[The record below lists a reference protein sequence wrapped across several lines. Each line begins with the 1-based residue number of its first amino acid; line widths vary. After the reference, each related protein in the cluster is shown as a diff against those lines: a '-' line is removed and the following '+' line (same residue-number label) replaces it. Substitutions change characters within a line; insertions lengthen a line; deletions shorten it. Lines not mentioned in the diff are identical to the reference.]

1 MIFLS
6 CSFCAVYLPLPR
18 RKGYW
23 LMFFEMLNF
32 LNVIARRKQLP
43 YFGASILRVTSYV
56 HGLFATV
63 PICERLLL
71 SFSLYRFARVLTA
84 AVFWTSILRLTRT
97 CMVIARS
104 LPLSQFANDN
114 SPRFTRSS
122 RLYVVTF
129 SLPLRSCVNSCRLL
143 NVDLTGDVERAWSLP
158 GHCRCHNLR
167 MVILLA
173 SLVAPAYT
181 LSRLSV
187 RPDLVPWNES
197 SVAHNVWFF
206 CDDQ

>member
-6 CSFCAVYLPLPR
+6 CSFRAVYLPLPR
-18 RKGYW
+18 RKGY
-23 LMFFEMLNF
+23 FQYIYSSTNCINVCASREF
-32 LNVIARRKQLP
+32 LTVIARLKQLP
-43 YFGASILRVTSYV
+43 YFWASILRCDVIRAWSLP
-56 HGLFATV
+56 LF
-63 PICERLLL
+63 
-71 SFSLYRFARVLTA
+71 RFASDYCFPFLFTA
-84 AVFWTSILRLTRT
+84 SLVCWQLPSFERRSYGWRRT
-97 CMVIARS
+97 CMIIARS

-129 SLPLRSCVNSCRLL
+129 SLPLRSCVDSCRLL

-187 RPDLVPWNES
+187 RPDRIPWN
-197 SVAHNVWFF
+197 
-206 CDDQ
+206 